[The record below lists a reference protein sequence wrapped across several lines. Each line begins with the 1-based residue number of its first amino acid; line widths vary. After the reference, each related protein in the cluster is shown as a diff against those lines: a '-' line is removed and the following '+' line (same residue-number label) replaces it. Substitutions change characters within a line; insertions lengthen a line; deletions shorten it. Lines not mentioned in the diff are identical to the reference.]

1 MEFKFDYQAA
11 IQQLKDMIAIDFM
24 ASLAPDEKTKKS
36 VYEIMGVF
44 VKNGVPVETAM
55 KIISDFGDMFNSK
68 EDKYL

>member
-11 IQQLKDMIAIDFM
+11 MQQLKDMIAIDFM

-55 KIISDFGDMFNSK
+55 KIVSEFGNMFNSK
-68 EDKYL
+68 EDE

>member
-24 ASLAPDEKTKKS
+24 ASLAPDEKIKKS
-36 VYEIMGVF
+36 IYEIMGVF

-55 KIISDFGDMFNSK
+55 KIISELGNMFNSK
-68 EDKYL
+68 EDE

>member
-11 IQQLKDMIAIDFM
+11 MQQLKDMIAIDFM

-36 VYEIMGVF
+36 VYGIMGVF

-55 KIISDFGDMFNSK
+55 KIISEFGDMFNSK
-68 EDKYL
+68 EDK

>member
-24 ASLAPDEKTKKS
+24 ASLAPDEKTKKA

-55 KIISDFGDMFNSK
+55 KIISEFGDMFNSK
-68 EDKYL
+68 EDK

>member
-11 IQQLKDMIAIDFM
+11 MQQLKDMVAIDFM

-55 KIISDFGDMFNSK
+55 KIISEFGDMFNSK
-68 EDKYL
+68 EDK

>member
-36 VYEIMGVF
+36 IYEVMGVF

-55 KIISDFGDMFNSK
+55 KIVSELGNMFNSK
-68 EDKYL
+68 EDK

>member
-11 IQQLKDMIAIDFM
+11 MQQLNDMIVIDFM

-36 VYEIMGVF
+36 IYEIMGVF

-55 KIISDFGDMFNSK
+55 KIVSELGNMFNSK
-68 EDKYL
+68 EDE

>member
-11 IQQLKDMIAIDFM
+11 MQQLKDMIAIDFM

-36 VYEIMGVF
+36 IYEVMGVF

-55 KIISDFGDMFNSK
+55 KIISEFGDMFNNK
-68 EDKYL
+68 EDK

>member
-11 IQQLKDMIAIDFM
+11 MQQLKDMIAIDFM

-55 KIISDFGDMFNSK
+55 KIISEFGDMFNSN
-68 EDKYL
+68 EDK

>member
-11 IQQLKDMIAIDFM
+11 MQQLKDMVAIDFV

-44 VKNGVPVETAM
+44 VKNGVSVETAM
-55 KIISDFGDMFNSK
+55 KIISEFGDMFNSK
-68 EDKYL
+68 EDK

>member
-11 IQQLKDMIAIDFM
+11 MQQLKDMIAIDFM

-36 VYEIMGVF
+36 IYEIMGVF

-55 KIISDFGDMFNSK
+55 KIISEFGDMFNSK
-68 EDKYL
+68 EDK

>member
-1 MEFKFDYQAA
+1 MNFKFDYQAA

-55 KIISDFGDMFNSK
+55 KIISEFGDMFNSK
-68 EDKYL
+68 EDK

>member
-36 VYEIMGVF
+36 IYEIMGVF

-55 KIISDFGDMFNSK
+55 KIISEFGDMFNSK
-68 EDKYL
+68 EDK